1 MQLESMFKSKY
12 ATGEAL
18 IADLEKRVLKD
29 YVKRRNEVLEVLKTN
44 YAKYLT
50 DVPGADYYTTLAQYN
65 RLKKMEQEIKGI
77 YITAGRFQ
85 KKEII
90 NGQRAIFEEMFYRD
104 EYTMSFFSDKF
115 GRAVKFQAVNPLVRD
130 VSVTGDVELL
140 KQIKD
145 KAQRKLAEK
154 LIPPAGNTLTE
165 MLVNNSTESLN
176 KLYATIKQ
184 GLINGE
190 SYAKQTK
197 RVKKVFDGT
206 ASNAA
211 RVIRTEGN
219 RNMNAGSYAYSQEL
233 EQAGVRS
240 RRQWVATL
248 DSRTRDRHAQLDGQ
262 FEDED
267 GYFHI
272 DGMRAR
278 YPGDFGDPSMDIHCR
293 CTVIDV
299 IEGLEP
305 TTRRG
310 INPLTGK
317 SDILSYQDYDEWKA
331 KMDVD
336 TL

>member
-1 MQLESMFKSKY
+1 MQLKSMFKAKY
-12 ATGEAL
+12 ATGETL
-18 IADLEKRVLKD
+18 IADLEKRILKD
-29 YVKRRNEVLEVLKTN
+29 YVKRRNEVLEILKTN

-65 RLKKMEQEIKGI
+65 RLKNMEKEIKAV
-77 YITAGRFQ
+77 YITTGRFQ
-85 KKEII
+85 KSEII
-90 NGQRAIFEEMFYRD
+90 KGQRLIFEEMFYRD

-115 GRAVKFQAVNPLVRD
+115 GRAVKFQPVNPLVRD

-140 KQIKD
+140 KQIKN
-145 KAQRKLAEK
+145 KAERKLAEQ

-165 MLVNNSTESLN
+165 MLVNNSNEALN

-190 SYAKQTK
+190 SYSKQTT
-197 RVKKVFDGT
+197 RVKKVFDSH
-206 ASNAA
+206 ASNTAK
-211 RVIRTEGN
+211 VIRTEGN

-248 DSRTRDRHAQLDGQ
+248 DSRTRDSHAQLDGT
-262 FEDED
+262 FEDEN
-267 GYFHI
+267 GLWHI
-272 DGMRAR
+272 NGDSAR
-278 YPGDFGDPSMDIHCR
+278 YPGDFTDPANSIFCR
-293 CTVIDV
+293 CTAIDV

-305 TTRRG
+305 TVRRG

-317 SDILSYQDYDEWKA
+317 SDILSYQTYDEWLSEMK
-331 KMDVD
+331 KYS
-336 TL
+336 